1 MPSGPEPPSPR
12 EMRSLTILPL
22 WSSGLAGPRVATR
35 WRGGHA
41 RPRGATPG
49 AAFMLG
55 AALGRAL
62 AGTPGGAQSLS
73 LEIHVGRSPR
83 ERADLTPEH
92 FPQTGKMPRG

>member
-1 MPSGPEPPSPR
+1 
-12 EMRSLTILPL
+12 
-22 WSSGLAGPRVATR
+22 
-35 WRGGHA
+35 
-41 RPRGATPG
+41 
-49 AAFMLG
+49 MLG